1 MGVMLAFFFFVWNEE
16 YVKHRERI
24 ISGRTLLRI
33 ESKWKDTSKMAGNSI
48 FCDIEGTMYQ

>member
-1 MGVMLAFFFFVWNEE
+1 MGVILAFFFFVWNEE